1 MTELTFA
8 ILKYSFLALLW
19 LFVWLAVRGL
29 HNDVTAGLS
38 RGRHHGRG
46 SVRPAQPQVLVGG
59 SGPSLLDNEG
69 TPADQAQAALADQ
82 DNIAG
87 PTVSDLAQVSPA
99 TVQSPARPDAA
110 SASAPV
116 PSNSTD
122 RASMHAGTGM
132 GGDALA
138 DALSDSSDLPVA
150 PISAVDGAGTAE
162 ATAQNDIAT
171 QAVPQGRDGDQN
183 ADGLSG
189 VPAPVSPAPAPAAA
203 EPEPPAPAR
212 RPLSGTTDPVPVSQR
227 RNVLDSLPDLPS
239 NPGQDNASE
248 SADLA
253 SLVAGV
259 ASEKR
264 ERTNEALP
272 VPTMLTII
280 DGPRAGST
288 VNLEGPAVTLGRAGD
303 NTVVLDD
310 EYVSGHHCRLVPDKN
325 GQWRLEDLGST
336 NGTYVNESRL
346 LSPAVIPVG
355 TPVRIGATTFTLR

>member
-19 LFVWLAVRGL
+19 IFVWLAVRGL
-29 HNDVTAGLS
+29 HNDVKAGLS
-38 RGRHHGRG
+38 RHGGHRRG

-59 SGPSLLDNEG
+59 SGPSLLDDQG
-69 TPADQAQAALADQ
+69 TPADQAQSALVDQ
-82 DNIAG
+82 SDLAG
-87 PTVSDLAQVSPA
+87 PAVSDLAPA
-99 TVQSPARPDAA
+99 APAAQPGG
-110 SASAPV
+110 
-116 PSNSTD
+116 NS
-122 RASMHAGTGM
+122 
-132 GGDALA
+132 
-138 DALSDSSDLPVA
+138 
-150 PISAVDGAGTAE
+150 
-162 ATAQNDIAT
+162 
-171 QAVPQGRDGDQN
+171 
-183 ADGLSG
+183 LSG
-189 VPAPVSPAPAPAAA
+189 QGGFPGNSPAPAPAPAPARGDQDGPQGQDSLQEALDEPDASPAPAPSQDARAQNAIPTQAVAQGAA
-203 EPEPPAPAR
+203 GIPSAPQAGTSPAGGYASPDDIPAEPPAPAR
-212 RPLSGTTDPVPVSQR
+212 RPLSGTTDPVSVDDR
-227 RNVLDSLPDLPS
+227 RDVLGSLPDLPS

-264 ERTNEALP
+264 ERTNAVLP

-280 DGPRAGST
+280 DGPRAGSAVT
-288 VNLEGPAVTLGRAGD
+288 LEGPAVTLGRAGD

-310 EYVSGHHCRLVPDKN
+310 EYVSGHHCRLVPAKG

-346 LSPAVIPVG
+346 RAPAVIPVG

>member
-19 LFVWLAVRGL
+19 IFVWLAVRGL
-29 HNDVTAGLS
+29 HNDVKAGLS
-38 RGRHHGRG
+38 RHGGHRRG

-59 SGPSLLDNEG
+59 SGPSLLDDQG
-69 TPADQAQAALADQ
+69 TPADQAQSALVDQ
-82 DNIAG
+82 SDLAG
-87 PTVSDLAQVSPA
+87 PAVSDLAPA
-99 TVQSPARPDAA
+99 
-110 SASAPV
+110 APV
-116 PSNSTD
+116 AQPGGNGFSGQGGFPGNS
-122 RASMHAGTGM
+122 S
-132 GGDALA
+132 
-138 DALSDSSDLPVA
+138 
-150 PISAVDGAGTAE
+150 
-162 ATAQNDIAT
+162 
-171 QAVPQGRDGDQN
+171 
-183 ADGLSG
+183 
-189 VPAPVSPAPAPAAA
+189 APAPAADIPSA
-203 EPEPPAPAR
+203 RGDQGVLQGQDSLQDALDEPDASPASAQQAPAPQDARAQNAIPTQAVAQGAAGTSSAPQAGTSPAGVYASPDDIPAEPPAPAR
-212 RPLSGTTDPVPVSQR
+212 RPLSGTTDPVSVDDR
-227 RNVLDSLPDLPS
+227 RDVLGSLPGLPS

-264 ERTNEALP
+264 ERTNAVLP

-280 DGPRAGST
+280 DGPRAGSAVT
-288 VNLEGPAVTLGRAGD
+288 LEGPAVTLGRAGD

-310 EYVSGHHCRLVPDKN
+310 EYVSGHHCRLVPAKG

-346 LSPAVIPVG
+346 RAPAVIPVG